1 MEENS
6 DTDLFV
12 EFSRN
17 MPSFSLY
24 PLKLLT
30 RLTIM
35 EKVLEIVRINLHSLC
50 ISTYRYVRG
59 FNVTVLRYDGT
70 TLELHTNTLQ
80 QPKLQLHT
88 SASAESL

>member
-12 EFSRN
+12 EFSGN

-24 PLKLLT
+24 PLKLLIH
-30 RLTIM
+30 LTII
-35 EKVLEIVRINLHSLC
+35 EKVLESVKINWHSLC
-50 ISTYRYVRG
+50 SSTYRYVRR
-59 FNVTVLRYDGT
+59 FNVKDLRYDGT
-70 TLELHTNTLQ
+70 TLELQ

-88 SASAESL
+88 STTGESL

>member
-6 DTDLFV
+6 DTNLFV

-30 RLTIM
+30 HLTII
-35 EKVLEIVRINLHSLC
+35 EKVLESVKINLHSLC
-50 ISTYRYVRG
+50 ISTYRYVRR
-59 FNVTVLRYDGT
+59 FNMKDLRYDGT

-80 QPKLQLHT
+80 QPKRQLHK
-88 SASAESL
+88 LVKCVY

>member
-1 MEENS
+1 MEEYS

-30 RLTIM
+30 HLTII
-35 EKVLEIVRINLHSLC
+35 EKVLESVKINLHSPCL
-50 ISTYRYVRG
+50 STYRYVRG
-59 FNVTVLRYDGT
+59 FNVKDLRYDAT
-70 TLELHTNTLQ
+70 SLELHTNALQ
-80 QPKLQLHT
+80 LPKLQLRT
-88 SASAESL
+88 STSGESL